1 MSQGASTHAEAGSRS
16 AGQTASAPPGAGA
29 GRALREQ
36 VLEALS
42 AVYDP
47 ELDEPITSLRF
58 ITSCDVSAD
67 GDVEV
72 LLRLPT
78 PQCAPNFAFLM
89 ASDTRRAARAV
100 PGVRNVAVTL
110 QDHYTGDEINAAM
123 NGGQG
128 FTGAFPGE
136 TDDDDLEALREL
148 FTRKAL
154 IARQATVCQSMLA
167 GGATAEDVT
176 EATVA
181 QLPDLPEAR
190 RGLELRRLLEIPTT
204 PGSPAFV
211 LPNGE
216 PVTADQ
222 LSRWLRM
229 ARLVQTS
236 LEANGGICRSLLQ
249 VRHNLATEPEESA
262 A

>member
-1 MSQGASTHAEAGSRS
+1 MSHQASTHTEAGSHS
-16 AGQTASAPPGAGA
+16 GTTASAPAPGTGA
-29 GRALREQ
+29 VASLHEQ
-36 VLEALS
+36 VLDALGR
-42 AVYDP
+42 VYDP

-58 ITSCDVSAD
+58 VTSCDVSRD

-72 LLRLPT
+72 MLRLPT

-89 ASDTRRAARAV
+89 AADARRHVGAV
-100 PGVRNVAVTL
+100 PGVRSVGVTL
-110 QDHYTGDEINAAM
+110 EDHYTDDEINAAI
-123 NGGQG
+123 GRGEG

-136 TDDDDLEALREL
+136 TEDDDLEALREL

-154 IARQATVCQSMLA
+154 IARQARVCEAMLA
-167 GGATAEDVT
+167 GGATAEEVVG
-176 EATVA
+176 ATVA
-181 QLPDLPEAR
+181 QLPDSAEGR
-190 RGLELRRLLEIPTT
+190 RALQLRRQLQIPTT
-204 PGSPAFV
+204 PESPAFV

-216 PVTADQ
+216 PVSADG
-222 LSRWLRM
+222 LTRWLRM

-249 VRHNLATEPEESA
+249 NRHHLAPDPEESA